1 MLQSGN
7 TALQQYVNNS
17 YSVDISPKTY
27 IEINGNDYGLPY
39 FVGTDTRPGTGTTT
53 TQIYNSI
60 KLSLTARSGST
71 APQSTSVIIPTALN
85 PTATAEKLSCDGGDD
100 SWFCDTASG
109 IKNVKFNMF
118 LKASI
123 PADTTNYVNSFN
135 VVISAIGIN
144 SSGIVVTSEVVTE
157 TVFVDS
163 IDWTPTTIAFSNP
176 DDINLVDKVR
186 LEISVSLDNDKKA
199 DLLIGQLIHA
209 SVSPYEVFVSNRLP
223 ASTVF
228 KNNRPGEFLVDIP
241 SGSRP
246 SEVIN
251 GQTIHQQCTGVHMP
265 MKYALGTKY
274 EKIQRSVT
282 PYKGNPFVYYVSGT
296 DTASNKVWA
305 LYKNPVRTNKIVI
318 KFNAIACKPSA
329 YSIELLTTA
338 GWESISASSVDSNGI
353 AVFYLRNNAWSN
365 TAWTGTEIPIISQ
378 SGTNIG
384 KITNIVSGTE
394 RLAEKQILG
403 IGITVNTLS
412 STNSDF
418 AGLPMRME
426 LIELSPRL
434 EVDLSNLTISQSIIK
449 ETDAQNEFLNIGG
462 VSSNSLDVKL
472 SNILITNVDNDSL
485 TNDINDDIRPI
496 SNISS
501 TSPFNG
507 ILRRGAKIKTGF
519 LINATTPVYVPSF
532 TGYLDKWSESD
543 EDISL
548 QAFDIVKYLQSAK
561 TPSLYLRG
569 KNVVDCIVALLDS
582 CGMSDV
588 YFLDLYNLKVLSQ
601 KNFATIGLS
610 AEERIPFFWTDKNTS
625 ITETLNNLFK
635 VYQIAMYCDEYG
647 GIKFASL
654 YNYNVIYKSLTASPP
669 TKTPDLFVQDA
680 DDLSKNIKSNL
691 ISASVE
697 ENEVANRLVI
707 KYQTPRPSVSEP
719 FSRKNKSEDEKKKED
734 SAKYFIK
741 QTTNIAWELQDN
753 NSTLPF
759 IRLNGEG
766 ITSISQN
773 YIPYKATEVTSIL
786 STLPYSSHLLIDNEI
801 ISYEGIE
808 FIFKYKTSMSGD
820 WKILKERID
829 SPEELV
835 SVQNE
840 LIRGG
845 AVLIEVPEP
854 SGKLLNVKRGL
865 FGTMPS
871 KHTPQTSNS
880 NIKWSPKKFDISNSS
895 YTNVTSGSSSIV
907 KESGGIRVN
916 VDDSDKLIYLMPDN
930 TEDDSEIMRDK
941 NRLSAQ
947 FEIKEIK
954 NNKDG
959 FFGVAVGTK
968 ISGNKLIEGLLIY
981 IGVEQNKNKTN
992 PVVWVEQIIN
1002 NGTIKQ
1008 LVSKDEFKYT
1018 NPLVD
1023 EQENIEVFIILN
1035 KERNKCRVLVGGTDI
1050 FKKQKEAKK
1059 KKKEK
1064 LEKFFELS
1072 QPLSRN
1078 SNFGF
1083 IARGSGGSAILGQL
1097 LFGNSYRLAE
1107 MNDLNINNIND
1118 DYQNPAGADAD
1129 ATFFI
1134 GNSNLLDNI
1143 VSYQL
1148 ISGNFD
1154 NKKDN
1159 FAWFGSPVAR
1169 GIRIFEVDYEKFPT
1183 ISVPEIEFL
1192 GYSYNIESF
1201 QSANIFS
1208 GGG

>member
-60 KLSLTARSGST
+60 KLNLTARNGST

-85 PTATAEKLSCDGGDD
+85 PTATAEKLICDGGDD
-100 SWFCDTASG
+100 SWFCETASG
-109 IKNVKFNMF
+109 VKNVKFNMF

-123 PADTTNYVNSFN
+123 PTNTENYVNSFN
-135 VVISAIGIN
+135 VVITAIGIN
-144 SSGIVVTSEVVTE
+144 SVGRVVTSEVVTE
-157 TVFVDS
+157 TVFIDS
-163 IDWTPTTIAFSNP
+163 IDWVPVTVAFSNP
-176 DDINLVDKVR
+176 DDINLVDRVR
-186 LEISVSLDNDKKA
+186 LEISVSLDSGKKA
-199 DLLIGQLIHA
+199 DLLIGQLVHA

-223 ASTVF
+223 VSTVF
-228 KNNRPGEFLVDIP
+228 KNNRPGEFLLDLP

-296 DTASNKVWA
+296 DAASSKVWA

-318 KFNAIACKPSA
+318 KFNAIACKPSS
-329 YSIELLTTA
+329 YSIQLLTTA

-353 AVFYLRNNAWSN
+353 AVFYLRNNTWSN
-365 TAWTGTEIPIISQ
+365 TVWTGTEIPVISQ

-412 STNSDF
+412 STNPDF
-418 AGLPMRME
+418 AGLPMRVE
-426 LIELSPRL
+426 LLELSPRL

-485 TNDINDDIRPI
+485 TNDVNDDIRPI

-507 ILRRGAKIKTGF
+507 ILKRGAKIKTGF
-519 LINATTPVYVPSF
+519 LINDTTPVYVPSF

-548 QAFDIVKYLQSAK
+548 QAFDAIKYLQTAK
-561 TPSLYLRG
+561 TPPLYLRA
-569 KNVVDCIVALLDS
+569 KNIIDCIVALLDS

-588 YFLDLYNLKVLSQ
+588 YFLDLYKLKVLSQ
-601 KNFATIGLS
+601 KEFSTIGLS

-635 VYQIAMYCDEYG
+635 IYQIAMYCDEYG
-647 GIKFASL
+647 GIKFSSL
-654 YNYNVIYKSLTASPP
+654 YNYNIIYNALTSSTP
-669 TKTPDLFVQDA
+669 TKTPDLFIQDA
-680 DDLSKNIKSNL
+680 DDPSKNIKSNL

-697 ENEVANRLVI
+697 ENEIPNRLVV
-707 KYQTPRPSVSEP
+707 KYQTPRPSISEP
-719 FSRKNKSEDEKKKED
+719 FSRKNKTDDEKKKEND
-734 SAKYFIK
+734 KKYFIK
-741 QTTNIAWELQDN
+741 QTTNIAWELQEN

-759 IRLNGEG
+759 IRLSGEG
-766 ITSISQN
+766 IKSISQN
-773 YIPYKATEVTSIL
+773 YIPYNSGNDTSVL
-786 STLPYSSHLLIDNEI
+786 SVLPYSSYLLIDNEI

-808 FIFKYKTSMSGD
+808 FIFKYKTANSGS
-820 WKILKERID
+820 WKEIKERIN
-829 SPEELV
+829 SPEELI

-840 LIRGG
+840 LIRNG
-845 AVLIEVPEP
+845 AVIIEIPKQT
-854 SGKLLNVKRGL
+854 GKLLNVKRGL

-871 KHTPQTSNS
+871 EHTPQTSNS

-895 YTNVTSGSSSIV
+895 YTNLTSGSSSIV
-907 KESGGIRVN
+907 KENGGIRVN
-916 VDDSDKLIYLMPDN
+916 IDNSNKLIYLIPDN
-930 TEDDSEIMRDK
+930 LQDDSEIMRDK

-947 FEIKEIK
+947 FKIKDIK
-954 NNKDG
+954 DNKDG
-959 FFGVAVGTK
+959 FFGVALGTK
-968 ISGNKLIEGLLIY
+968 ISGGKLTDGLLIY
-981 IGVEQNKNKTN
+981 VGVEQNKKKTN
-992 PVVWVEQIIN
+992 PIVWVEQIV

-1008 LVSKDEFKYT
+1008 LVSKDEFQYT
-1018 NPLVD
+1018 SPLVD
-1023 EQENIEVFIILN
+1023 EQENVEIFVILN
-1035 KERNKCRVLVGGTDI
+1035 KERNQCRVLIGGTDI
-1050 FKKQKEAKK
+1050 FKKEKTGNK

-1064 LEKFFELS
+1064 LEKFFKLS
-1072 QPLSRN
+1072 QPLPRN

-1083 IARGSGGSAILGQL
+1083 IARGSGGAAVLGQF
-1097 LFGNSYRLAE
+1097 LFGNSYKSAE
-1107 MNDLNINNIND
+1107 MNDLDINNVND
-1118 DYQNPAGADAD
+1118 DYQNPASAQADS
-1129 ATFFI
+1129 TFYI

-1148 ISGNFD
+1148 ISGNFN

-1159 FAWFGSPVAR
+1159 FAWFGTPIGR
-1169 GIRIFEVDYEKFPT
+1169 GIKIFEVDYEKFPI

-1192 GYSYNIESF
+1192 GYSYNIKSF
-1201 QSANIFS
+1201 QLANIFS